1 METVHTHF
9 AATRKSYRVVKYAE
23 DDINPNIR
31 VLLGIGCTLPVS
43 FAGAELLSFILW
55 LATNQVISQKQ
66 DVWWVVVRI
75 LHSCTYIMTLKFMLT
90 KSVQSLLPSTR
101 GGYSKGAA
109 FTSRFQVHGKGPRNY
124 NVHRH
129 CWEGVWGCG
138 GKQFGTKTC
147 LWNWQNDR
155 KRYFYFRKQAFLDMD
170 RCERDEIMK
179 ACASLVTEI

>member
-1 METVHTHF
+1 MLRTICIPTYEFCLELVVPF
-9 AATRKSYRVVKYAE
+9 LLVLPKLSFYRSFSGLRLIKSYLRNRMSDEWLSGFCTHALTSWPWNSCWQNLYNLCYQAPEEDIPRVHLLRVDFKY
-23 DDINPNIR
+23 
-31 VLLGIGCTLPVS
+31 T
-43 FAGAELLSFILW
+43 
-55 LATNQVISQKQ
+55 
-66 DVWWVVVRI
+66 VRGQGTI
-75 LHSCTYIMTLKFMLT
+75 
-90 KSVQSLLPSTR
+90 
-101 GGYSKGAA
+101 
-109 FTSRFQVHGKGPRNY
+109 Y

>member
-1 METVHTHF
+1 M
-9 AATRKSYRVVKYAE
+9 Y
-23 DDINPNIR
+23 PNIW

-43 FAGAELLSFILW
+43 FAEAELLSFILW

-101 GGYSKGAA
+101 GGYSKGAS

-138 GKQFGTKTC
+138 GKQFGTKT
-147 LWNWQNDR
+147 WQNDR

-179 ACASLVTEI
+179 ACASLVAEI